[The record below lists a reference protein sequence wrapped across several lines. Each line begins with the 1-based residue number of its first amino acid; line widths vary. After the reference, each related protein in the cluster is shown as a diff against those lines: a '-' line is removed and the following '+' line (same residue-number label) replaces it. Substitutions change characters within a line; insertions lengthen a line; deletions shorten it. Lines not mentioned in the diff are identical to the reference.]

1 MNNGLPGIPVS
12 SDGNYTDDTGQQW
25 ICDEVDLERGVYVQ
39 RVYSIIVDGED
50 VTFSQAGRYCNMNLK
65 KLPNAKTISG
75 MSQMAEARSTFTSET
90 WNFNQEMGFLYLIKE
105 NYAETINES
114 CKEHGGEVMYA
125 LATPIKTPLTDS
137 DIATYNS
144 IRTYDGTTVVRA
156 TDDIGLSVTYG
167 RKINMANTTLKTR
180 IILNNKTTDE
190 WAQAATFVGLKGEFL
205 VDSSTRK
212 IKIGDGATA
221 YPDLPFVN
229 LTPEEV
235 DSLIKAA
242 SHSHSNK
249 SVLDATTASF
259 TTALLEKLNG
269 IATGANKTIVDSSMS
284 STSTNP
290 VQNKVVNSALGGKL
304 STSTRGAKNGVA
316 PLDASAKISAIYMP
330 DILDCGDSNV

>member
-1 MNNGLPGIPVS
+1 M
-12 SDGNYTDDTGQQW
+12 
-25 ICDEVDLERGVYVQ
+25 Q
-39 RVYSIIVDGED
+39 RVYSVIVDGVN
-50 VTFSQAGRYCNMNLK
+50 VTFSQAGQYCNMNLR
-65 KLPNAKTISG
+65 KLPSAKIISG
-75 MSQMAEARSTFTSET
+75 TSQRIEARSTFTSET
-90 WNFNQEMGFLYLIKE
+90 WNFNQEMGFLYLAKE

-114 CKEHGGEVMYA
+114 CKEHSGEVMYA
-125 LATPIKTPLTDS
+125 LATPIETPLTDS

-156 TDDIGLSVTYG
+156 TDDVGLSVTYG
-167 RKINMANTTLKTR
+167 RKLSMANTTLKTR